1 MSFSFSRLKEHLYGF
16 RLVQVDPLE
25 EFQARGA
32 LYVHERTGARVYHLE
47 ADDREN
53 LASFVF
59 PTPPEN
65 DTGVAHILEHTVLCG
80 SRRYPTKDPF
90 LYLAKSSLNTF
101 LNAMTYPDKT
111 VYPVATV
118 VPKDFYNLFRVYAD
132 AVFHPLLKS
141 AAFRQE
147 GHRLEWDDKEG
158 LLWSGVVYNEMKG
171 NYSSAESVIYDAVQ
185 RSLFDQGPYSFDSGG
200 DPQFIPQLTHEGLLD
215 FHRRHYHPSV
225 SLTFLYGDL
234 PAGPA
239 LKILD
244 REVFA
249 HTEKRPVDFTLPKQ
263 PRRTAPRTLR
273 ATYPAQAEGEEDG
286 GTLALTWLGPDALE
300 SDTILALDVL
310 AEILLGDAGVLQKT
324 LLESGLGQDLS
335 PVSGLETE
343 LREAVFTVALRGA
356 PAQNAEAFERLV
368 FDELTRWSREG
379 FPKDLVEGVLASY
392 EFSVK
397 EVKGGGMGL
406 RFLRRLMRG
415 WLHGAAPADSLV
427 FAPRIEKL
435 RQQLESGARVFEK
448 LIETQLLQNPHRVLV
463 TCVPDAKKLV
473 QDEEAVKERL
483 AEMRIHLSAPDLE
496 RLKAGQEE
504 VRAFQEDPDTPKAVA
519 SLPVLELRDIPPKV
533 ETPQSRPDTAGPI
546 QLSLHEA
553 GTNGIAYLDLGFD
566 LASLNRREW
575 LLLPLWQR
583 CLDGLGLKG
592 LSYDLLARRL
602 ALSTGGLSVRA
613 SADTSVSG
621 QPQLRLWVR
630 IKMLDSKIDEA
641 LDLLES
647 ILLGVDWDNHD
658 RLKDLLLERKNELV
672 SALVPRGHM
681 YAAYKSSQSFS
692 LPSTI
697 NDWTGGLSQM
707 DFFAEQS
714 SDPSELQE
722 LSVQLAALSRR
733 VLVLKN
739 TVAALSGAASAL
751 ERLKVR
757 LKNWPSLFPATAGN
771 ATPLA
776 PEVPGSRHGL
786 RLIPSTVGFSALTL
800 PGCPLTRPGHEAEL
814 VLAHALRT
822 GFLWEK
828 IRMKGGAYG
837 AMTFTNPL
845 EATFTFATYRD
856 PRLVDSLNAFK
867 EGLEFYSSKTLS
879 RRDLINTILG
889 TVSGDLSPRSPAEEG
904 FMVLQR
910 SLLGITDEM
919 RQKKRDTLR
928 RLSDRD
934 LVRAAE
940 RLLAVWDRGISFSL
954 TSAAIADQAQ
964 ADGTYAF
971 VKG

>member
-1 MSFSFSRLKEHLYGF
+1 MSFSFSRLKEHLHGF

-47 ADDREN
+47 VDDREN

-59 PTPPEN
+59 PTPPED

-200 DPQFIPQLTHEGLLD
+200 DPRFIPQLTHEGLVD
-215 FHRRHYHPSV
+215 FHRSHYHPSV

-249 HTEKRPVDFTLPKQ
+249 HTEKRSADFSLEKQ
-263 PRRTAPRTLR
+263 PRRSAPRTLQ
-273 ATYPAQAEGEEDG
+273 ASYPAQAEGEEDG

-300 SDTILALDVL
+300 VDTILVFDVL
-310 AEILLGDAGVLQKT
+310 TEILLGDAGVLQKT

-343 LREAVFTVALRGA
+343 LREAIFTVALRGA
-356 PAQNAEAFERLV
+356 PAQNAQAFERLV

-415 WLHGAAPADSLV
+415 WLHGASPAEALA
-427 FAPRIEKL
+427 FAPLIEKL
-435 RQQLESGARVFEK
+435 RKRLEAGERVFES

-473 QDEEAVKERL
+473 QDEEAAKERL
-483 AEMRIHLSAPDLE
+483 AQMRIHLSAEELE

-504 VRAFQEDPDTPKAVA
+504 VRAFQEEPDSPKAVA
-519 SLPVLELRDIPPKV
+519 SLPVLELRDIPRKV
-533 ETPQSRPDTAGPI
+533 ETPQALQDTAGPI
-546 QLSLHEA
+546 HLSLHEA

-566 LASLNRREW
+566 LAPLSREEW

-621 QPQLRLWVR
+621 QPQFRLWVR

-647 ILLGVDWDNHD
+647 ILLKVDWDNYD
-658 RLKDLLLERKNELV
+658 RLKDLLLERKNELA

-681 YAAYKSSQSFS
+681 YAVYKSSQGFS

-707 DFFAEQS
+707 DFLAQL
-714 SDPSELQE
+714 DPSALQKLADQ
-722 LSVQLAALSRR
+722 LSALSRR
-733 VLVLKN
+733 VLVFKN
-739 TVAALSGAASAL
+739 TVAALSGASSAL
-751 ERLKVR
+751 ERLKAR
-757 LKNWPSLFPATAGN
+757 LTGWSALFPTTAE
-771 ATPLA
+771 APARLA
-776 PEVPGSRHGL
+776 AEISNTRHGL
-786 RLIPSTVGFSALTL
+786 RVIPSSVGFNALTL
-800 PGCPLTRPGHEAEL
+800 PGCPLAQAGHEAEL

-845 EATFTFATYRD
+845 EATFAFATYRD

-867 EGLEFYSSKTLS
+867 EGLEFYRSNPLL

-889 TVSGDLSPRSPAEEG
+889 AVSGDLSPRSPAEDG

-919 RQKKRDTLR
+919 RQKKRDTMR
-928 RLSDRD
+928 RLTARD
-934 LVRAAE
+934 LVRASE
-940 RLLAVWDRGISFSL
+940 RLLSVWDQGISFSL
-954 TSAAIADQAQ
+954 TSAAIAEQAQ
-964 ADGTYAF
+964 ADGTY
-971 VKG
+971 VLTKV